1 MHFCSL
7 VSQYCGS
14 RVGSARH
21 RIRQSNTEE
30 TMRISKLG
38 LSIGCVVAG
47 ALIGNTAMAQHQGF
61 AKPEMVL
68 QQMVDGLPRDEK
80 QFVRVLT
87 ATFKPGEKTVT
98 HTHRFP
104 VTVYVL
110 EGAFTLELKG
120 QAPVVV
126 KAGQALVEPPNVEM
140 TGYNRS
146 TTELTKVV
154 IFYVSAPNTPFLD
167 MTH

>member
-1 MHFCSL
+1 
-7 VSQYCGS
+7 
-14 RVGSARH
+14 
-21 RIRQSNTEE
+21 
-30 TMRISKLG
+30 MRISKLG
-38 LSIGCVVAG
+38 LSIGCVLA
-47 ALIGNTAMAQHQGF
+47 AAIIGHTAMAQHQGF

-104 VTVYVL
+104 VTVYVV

-120 QAPVVV
+120 QAPIVV
-126 KAGQALVEPPNVEM
+126 KAGEALVEPPNVEM

-154 IFYVSAPNTPFLD
+154 IFYVSTPNTPFLD
-167 MTH
+167 TTH